1 MVFFCSPIVCLE
13 IKSLELKQCTSF
25 SILDSSLTS
34 KYSVFQKKVIFLS
47 NLNLIY
53 ATFRLVLKEGK
64 KSRIVTEEGGHT
76 LQQNDRSIKITVKP
90 R

>member
-1 MVFFCSPIVCLE
+1 MRQL
-13 IKSLELKQCTSF
+13 F
-25 SILDSSLTS
+25 SKFVVAFLLTS
-34 KYSVFQKKVIFLS
+34 AVVLS
-47 NLNLIY
+47 WSEYFFNLNLIY
-53 ATFRLVLKEGK
+53 ATFRLVLKVRK